1 MVTQQ
6 ENIERAEKMGLDIS
20 CGRDISPSNGQFLC
34 RVGDW
39 LPNHKGFV
47 KYSDYLNAK
56 ELHEWLNGYSK
67 RADLYPIDLSKYDVA
82 DDLEDKRVP
91 SLYTFDLINFL
102 NENINGWVYDNIDSL
117 KKKGILEE
125 D

>member
-6 ENIERAEKMGLDIS
+6 ENIEIAEKMGLDIS

-47 KYSDYLNAK
+47 EYSDYLNAK

-67 RADLYPIDLSKYDVA
+67 RADLYPIDISRDRIA
-82 DDLEDKRVP
+82 DDLEDKRVSP
-91 SLYTFDLINFL
+91 TYTSDLIDFL
-102 NENINGWVYDNIDSL
+102 NQTIDGWVYDNIDNL
-117 KKKGILEE
+117 KEE
-125 D
+125 GKLRED

>member
-6 ENIERAEKMGLDIS
+6 QNIERAEQMGIDIS

-39 LPNHKGFV
+39 LPNHRGFV

-56 ELHEWLNGYSK
+56 ELHEWLNGYAK
-67 RADLYPIDLSKYDVA
+67 RANLYPIDLSKSTVA
-82 DDLEDKRVP
+82 DDLEDKRVSP
-91 SLYTFDLINFL
+91 IYASDLIDFL
-102 NENINGWVYDNIDSL
+102 NENINGWVYDNINSL
-117 KKKGILEE
+117 KKKDILRE